1 MGGKP
6 KSTAKPS
13 AKKRGRQS
21 AGQSSTPNGGRAK
34 KQRNSG
40 NHRSDEVDASTKKEK
55 SATSNHDNDLNSPNP
70 DEYTDVLGLDEWMP
84 PRVFDG
90 AWEESVQTVETLEA
104 DNDGVLWVFLSW
116 NEKNEEGRFL
126 RNKVKA
132 ATCYRAC
139 PQKVCLHSVLAR
151 SSRGS
156 PFLSRCWNFSKGI
169 CEFQP
174 QSIPFTR

>member
-6 KSTAKPS
+6 KSKSP

-21 AGQSSTPNGGRAK
+21 AGQASTPNGGGAK

-40 NHRSDEVDASTKKEK
+40 GHRSGEADASTKKKK

-70 DEYTDVLGLDEWMP
+70 DEYTDILGPDEWTP
-84 PRVFDG
+84 PRAYNG
-90 AWEESVQTVETLEA
+90 AWEESVQTVETVEA

-132 ATCYRAC
+132 TICYKAC
-139 PQKVCLHSVLAR
+139 PQKVCLHSVFTR

-156 PFLSRCWNFSKGI
+156 PFSSRCWNFSKGI
-169 CEFQP
+169 CEFQL
-174 QSIPFTR
+174 QSLPFPR

>member
-6 KSTAKPS
+6 KSKPP

-21 AGQSSTPNGGRAK
+21 AGQASTPNGGAAR

-40 NHRSDEVDASTKKEK
+40 GHRSGEADASTKKKK
-55 SATSNHDNDLNSPNP
+55 SDTSNHDNDLNSPNP
-70 DEYTDVLGLDEWMP
+70 DEYTDILGPDEWTP
-84 PRVFDG
+84 PRASNG
-90 AWEESVQTVETLEA
+90 AWEESVQTVETVEA

-116 NEKNEEGRFL
+116 NETNEEGRFL

-132 ATCYRAC
+132 TICYKAC
-139 PQKVCLHSVLAR
+139 PQKVCFHSVLTR

-156 PFLSRCWNFSKGI
+156 PFLSRC
-169 CEFQP
+169 
-174 QSIPFTR
+174 

>member
-40 NHRSDEVDASTKKEK
+40 NHRSDEVDASAKKK

-90 AWEESVQTVETLEA
+90 AWEESVQTVETVEA